1 MDCLCIRARLSHTV
15 DRSPRRRQLHAPI
28 SHNPIADLSGRSCP
42 SSASAGAKLRGG
54 IAGKALSKV
63 IFVGHSHGPILGGCM
78 AADCPSDF
86 AAIILTG
93 FGNSV
98 APTAASVNQTTLYP
112 ASKYA
117 PRVAGL
123 WLGYMSMSSKDGRRS
138 YFYGPPSSFDQRL
151 FLLNFN
157 TEDDLGLGRIF
168 SLGVGLKTASAYTG
182 PVFVITGAENDVFCI
197 NAQCGTVAS
206 GHGWWSIF
214 KVVKILLFPA
224 CQYGTFDQFALY
236 RPAVFSAG
244 VQVPSR

>member
-1 MDCLCIRARLSHTV
+1 
-15 DRSPRRRQLHAPI
+15 
-28 SHNPIADLSGRSCP
+28 
-42 SSASAGAKLRGG
+42 
-54 IAGKALSKV
+54 
-63 IFVGHSHGPILGGCM
+63 
-78 AADCPSDF
+78 
-86 AAIILTG
+86 
-93 FGNSV
+93 
-98 APTAASVNQTTLYP
+98 
-112 ASKYA
+112 
-117 PRVAGL
+117 
-123 WLGYMSMSSKDGRRS
+123 MSMSSKDGRRS

-168 SLGVGLKTASAYTG
+168 SLGAGLKTASAYTG
-182 PVFVITGAENDVFCI
+182 PVFVTTGAENDVFCI